1 MKRLFV
7 ALPVLLCIAGV
18 ASSQSLADV
27 AKKEKER
34 RKENTKQ
41 GKKAVVE
48 AEGAGSSLETQSDP
62 DAAPPAKT
70 PTTKDEGPTASINLE
85 PVRKPRGAEPKE
97 PFRSKTDRTNELVS
111 KLRAIRSSYDDIA
124 WACEGGG
131 YGADEWGNAV
141 SVATPPDMQA
151 CAKQKEFDQRY
162 SQLYNELKQVDS
174 YQILI
179 KNIAKVPSKPW
190 R

>member
-1 MKRLFV
+1 MKRLFA

-27 AKKEKER
+27 AKKEKDR

-48 AEGAGSSLETQSDP
+48 AEGAGSSLETKSDP
-62 DAAPPAKT
+62 EVAPPAKK
-70 PTTKDEGPTASINLE
+70 TTKNKASTASIDLE
-85 PVRKPRGAEPKE
+85 PLPEKE
-97 PFRSKTDRTNELVS
+97 PFRSKTDRANELVS
-111 KLRAIRSSYDDIA
+111 QLQAIRSSYDNIA
-124 WACEGGG
+124 WACEGGA
-131 YGADEWGNAV
+131 YGFDEWGNSV
-141 SVATPPDMQA
+141 YVATPPDMQA

-162 SQLYNELKQVDS
+162 AQLYRKLQQVDR